1 MISTLIATALVA
13 QSQPLELYRS
23 FEKGKTY
30 NYSVRTHLQSESREV
45 GQNTFIPS
53 DVDINYDFNYKIVDV
68 KSSGMAKVLY
78 QRPAISQ
85 IDGETADRGP
95 LTTKI
100 PLDWRMELELS
111 PVNAVTGIKDLTK
124 EKKINSHWLQPK
136 VTHRSFSS
144 MSMGERQDIVSQ
156 FVGELQRLV
165 LFIGGLD
172 SSLDFAPRLPLGEV
186 EVGEKWRQT
195 MSYQP
200 MEIKGSGGQF
210 EVQRLDMDL
219 VFNGM
224 KEKNGVQ
231 YASITGLLNLDTD
244 AAKYINQAMRMT
256 ANQSG
261 LAKLPM
267 KLETKIEFELDAKTF
282 ATKRATSSSKG
293 NWSIFISGFNDPVQ
307 EERITGRASI
317 VLNSIK

>member
-1 MISTLIATALVA
+1 MISTLIASALLAPIEPV
-13 QSQPLELYRS
+13 EIYRT

-30 NYSVRTHLQSESREV
+30 SYSVRTHLQSETREV
-45 GQNTFIPS
+45 GRNTFIPS
-53 DVDINYDFNYKIVDV
+53 DVDINYDFNYKIIDV

-85 IDGETADRGP
+85 IDGETASSGP
-95 LTTKI
+95 ITTKV
-100 PLDWRMELELS
+100 PLNWKMELDLS
-111 PVNAVTGIKDLTK
+111 PVNAVTGMKDLTK
-124 EKKINSHWLQPK
+124 EKKINSVWFKQP
-136 VTHRSFSS
+136 VAYRTFSS
-144 MSMGERQDIVSQ
+144 MTSMERQDIVSQ
-156 FVGELQRLV
+156 FVSELQRMV
-165 LFIGGLD
+165 LFVGGLD

-224 KEKNGVQ
+224 KDKNGVP
-231 YASITGLLNLDTD
+231 YASITGLLKLDTD
-244 AAKYINQAMRMT
+244 AAKYINQAMQMT

-267 KLETKIEFELDAKTF
+267 KLETKIEFELDPKTF
-282 ATKRATSSSKG
+282 TTRRATSSSLG
-293 NWSIFISGFNDPVQ
+293 NWSIFIAGFNDPVQ
-307 EERITGRASI
+307 EERINGRASI

>member
-1 MISTLIATALVA
+1 MISTLIASALLA
-13 QSQPLELYRS
+13 PAEPIELYRT

-45 GQNTFIPS
+45 GQNTFIPE
-53 DVDINYDFNYKIVDV
+53 DVDINYDFNYKILDV
-68 KSSGMAKVLY
+68 QSSGIAKVLY
-78 QRPAISQ
+78 QRPVISQ
-85 IDGETADRGP
+85 IDGETANRGP
-95 LTTKI
+95 VTTKL
-100 PLDWRMELELS
+100 PLDWKMELDLS
-111 PVNAVTGIKDLTK
+111 PINAVTGVKDLSKGDNT
-124 EKKINSHWLQPK
+124 NYQWLKPA
-136 VTHRSFSS
+136 VPMRSFSS
-144 MSMGERQDIVSQ
+144 MSPMERQDIVSQ
-156 FVGELQRLV
+156 FVSELQRLV

-172 SSLDFAPRLPLGEV
+172 SSLDFSPRLPLGEV

-224 KEKNGVQ
+224 KEKNGVK
-231 YASITGLLNLDTD
+231 YASISGLLKLDTD

-261 LAKLPM
+261 LSKLPM
-267 KLETKIEFELDAKTF
+267 KLETKIEFELDPKTY
-282 ATKRATSSSKG
+282 TTRRATSSSVG
-293 NWSIFISGFNDPVQ
+293 NWSIFISGFNDAYQ
-307 EERITGRASI
+307 EENINGKASI